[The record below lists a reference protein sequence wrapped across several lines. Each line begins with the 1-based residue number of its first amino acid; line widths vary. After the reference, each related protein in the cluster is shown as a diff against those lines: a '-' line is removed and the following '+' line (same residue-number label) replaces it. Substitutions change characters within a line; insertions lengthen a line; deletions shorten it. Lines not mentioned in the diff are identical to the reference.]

1 MLKRAYIAADPVD
14 AHMVRGMLEAQG
26 IAAVVKGEFAWSA
39 RGETP
44 PMDDTAPQVW
54 VDEQDVDAARQAIER
69 WERGELGGQAEWR
82 CPSCAERLEGQ
93 FTQCWNCGAARPVAA
108 EDGGKP

>member
-26 IAAVVKGEFAWSA
+26 IAAVVKGDIAWSA

-54 VDEQDVDAARQAIER
+54 VDEADLAEAREAIDR
-69 WERGELGGQAEWR
+69 RERGDVGRGRPWG
-82 CPSCAERLEGQ
+82 CPSCGERIEAQ
-93 FTQCWNCGAARPVAA
+93 FDQCWNCGTDRPAP
-108 EDGGKP
+108 DGEPAP